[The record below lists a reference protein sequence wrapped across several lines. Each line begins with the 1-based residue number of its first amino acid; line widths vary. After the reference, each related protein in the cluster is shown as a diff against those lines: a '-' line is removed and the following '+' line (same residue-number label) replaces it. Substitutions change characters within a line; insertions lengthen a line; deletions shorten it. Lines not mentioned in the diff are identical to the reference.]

1 MKRSKEI
8 KSESNKLD
16 VLFSEK
22 LTSLL
27 NHTDVATNEKSQFTV
42 LISLFNALH
51 FGLFIIQDDEI
62 LFMNTF
68 AKEFLNGIY
77 QVPGKDKS
85 DEFLLQRQ
93 QSFKN
98 DLDHAK
104 KSANLIVKEYDIAE
118 SRIQISL
125 EHLDSE
131 QGKLIIGLLVDI
143 TAQYRVEEKERMLQ
157 EQIFRTQKMESLN
170 TLARGIA
177 HDFNNVLTSILGNIT
192 LVKTEITEKDN
203 EFELVQ
209 NIEKSARRGIHLV
222 SEMLSYSQTIPTNK
236 SVFNLNTLIT
246 DTIGICR
253 TSISKKIMLHHQLV
267 PELPPIEADLPQIQ
281 QAIMAICLH
290 AADTIGESNG
300 ILTITTGTFDVDEI
314 FCREFLGFLGPHPGA
329 YVFFEIH
336 DTGPGVDA
344 ENVQRIFEPYFPV
357 GSGHRSL
364 KLPTALN
371 IIQHN
376 GGFIQ
381 VQSYMHLGTSI
392 VVYLPVTEKKITS
405 EETKLL
411 NVLENVKT
419 ILLVDDE
426 EIVQI
431 TIQKILKRLGYS
443 VFTADNGA
451 QAVQLYEKMKNEI
464 DLILLDLTMPVMG
477 GEDALVEIRKIKPDA
492 KVILFSGYD
501 EIEVSQRLNSE
512 SVLGFVEKPSL
523 IDELGK
529 RIQKLF
535 EKKD

>member
-1 MKRSKEI
+1 MKRVKRK
-8 KSESNKLD
+8 KSNLKNLN
-16 VLFSEK
+16 VLFSDEM
-22 LTSLL
+22 LSHLDETGIS
-27 NHTDVATNEKSQFTV
+27 AIEKSQ
-42 LISLFNALH
+42 LNALI
-51 FGLFIIQDDEI
+51 FLLNAKYLGLFIVRNDEI
-62 LFMNTF
+62 LYMNNYAQKYLTELYGSLE
-68 AKEFLNGIY
+68 KNDDNDSLE
-77 QVPGKDKS
+77 
-85 DEFLLQRQ
+85 QRQ
-93 QSFKN
+93 KKFQN
-98 DLDHAK
+98 DLQYVE
-104 KSANLIVKEYDIAE
+104 KSKRLVIKEYDIAE
-118 SRIQISL
+118 SRIQICM
-125 EHLDSE
+125 EHLRSN
-131 QGKLIIGLLVDI
+131 QPRLILGILFDI
-143 TAQYRVEEKERMLQ
+143 TAQHKVEEKERLVQ
-157 EQIFRTQKMESLN
+157 EQVFRTQKMESLN

-177 HDFNNVLTSILGNIT
+177 HDFNNILTSILGSIT
-192 LVKTEITEKDN
+192 LVKTELAENEKKS
-203 EFELVQ
+203 ELLS
-209 NIEKSARRGIHLV
+209 NIEKSTRRGIHLV

-236 SVFNLNTLIT
+236 SVFNLNTLIS

-267 PELPPIEADLPQIQ
+267 PDLPPIEADPSQIQ
-281 QAIMAICLH
+281 QAIMAICLN
-290 AADTIGESNG
+290 AANSIGDSNG
-300 ILTITTGTFDVDEI
+300 ILTITTGTFDVDAD
-314 FCREFLGFLGPHPGA
+314 FCRDFTGFLTPNPGA

-336 DTGPGVDA
+336 DTGPRIETEDI
-344 ENVQRIFEPYFPV
+344 QRIFEPYFPV
-357 GSGHRSL
+357 GSGLRSL

-376 GGFIQ
+376 DGFIQ
-381 VQSYMHLGTSI
+381 VQTYKQLGTSI
-392 VVYLPVTEKKITS
+392 VVYLPVTEKKITP

-451 QAVQLYEKMKNEI
+451 EAVQLYQKMKNEI

-501 EIEVSQRLNSE
+501 EVEVTQRLHSE

-529 RIQKLF
+529 RIQNLF